1 MKFPALLALIIA
13 LVSPLHAQWKIVDK
27 TPKAQSDSPF
37 VYEQKIVTRPGDN
50 SIFSSA
56 KQIDIVWFDDNDYTF
71 RVIDNGSGMARY
83 PDMVT
88 ALRQNGC
95 LAGCNG
101 GFFLKDNA
109 PSGLMIAQGQST
121 GKFGQGGLLSGL
133 ILSSGNVNPYLLR
146 RAEFDAVKYKPTDL
160 VQAGPFLVDQGV
172 TVNGLSDQNAR
183 RRTFVLHDGGDKFAI
198 GLSGTF
204 TLAELGK
211 ILAHEDFAPKWKIH
225 RALNL
230 DGGTSSGIW
239 ARLGK
244 DAGLSFEPY
253 KPVRNYV
260 GIVPRKVSTR

>member
-1 MKFPALLALIIA
+1 MKFLALVALTFA
-13 LVSPLHAQWKIVDK
+13 LVSPLQAQWRIVD
-27 TPKAQSDSPF
+27 QSPERQSESPF
-37 VYEQKIVTRPGDN
+37 VYERKVVEKVGDT
-50 SIFSSA
+50 SLFKSPRG
-56 KQIDIVWFDDNDYTF
+56 IDIVWFDDNEYTF
-71 RVIDNGSGMARY
+71 RVIDNGPDMARY

-88 ALRQNGC
+88 ALRKNGC

-101 GFFLKDNA
+101 GFFLKDNS
-109 PSGLMIAQGQST
+109 PSGLMIAQSESI

-146 RAEFDAVKYKPTDL
+146 RAEYDAGKYKPTDL
-160 VQAGPFLVDQGV
+160 VQAGPFLVDQGA
-172 TVNGLSDQNAR
+172 TVKGLSNEGSR

-198 GLSGTF
+198 GMSDPF
-204 TLAELGK
+204 TLAELGQ
-211 ILAHEDFAPKWKIH
+211 ILAIQDFGPKWKIH

-244 DAGLSFEPY
+244 DAGLSSEPY

-260 GIVPRKVSTR
+260 GIRPR

>member
-1 MKFPALLALIIA
+1 MKFPALLALTIA
-13 LVSPLHAQWKIVDK
+13 TASPLFAQWKIVDK
-27 TPKAQSDSPF
+27 SPAQQPDSPF
-37 VYEQKIVTRPGDN
+37 VYQQKIVTNPSDN
-50 SIFSSA
+50 SLFSSP
-56 KQIDIVWFDDNDYTF
+56 KQIDIVWFDDNEYTF
-71 RVIDNGSGMARY
+71 RVIDNGPDLASY

-88 ALRQNGC
+88 ALRKNGC

-109 PSGLMIAQGQST
+109 PSGLMIAQGKPT
-121 GKFGQGGLLSGL
+121 GTFGQGGLLSGL

-146 RAEFDAVKYKPTDL
+146 RAEYDSGKYKPTDL
-160 VQAGPFLVDQGV
+160 IQAGPFLVDQGV
-172 TVNGLSDQNAR
+172 TVSGLSDQNAR

-204 TLAELGK
+204 TLAELGT
-211 ILAHEDFAPKWKIH
+211 ILAHQDFDPKWKIH

-239 ARLGK
+239 ARLGTGT
-244 DAGLSFEPY
+244 GLSFEPY

-260 GIVPRKVSTR
+260 GIVPREGASR